1 MGILDRIKART
12 PKKNKLGVKVATILG
27 AVALSV
33 AESGAVDNRPVI
45 KIALEVL
52 SLKLGA
58 VAVYNAQK
66 VEGDGQAND

>member
-1 MGILDRIKART
+1 MKFLERLKART

-33 AESGAVDNRPVI
+33 AESGVVDNRPVI

-58 VAVYNAQK
+58 IAVYNAQK
-66 VEGDGQAND
+66 VEEDGQVND

>member
-1 MGILDRIKART
+1 MNLIDRIKART
-12 PKKNKLGVKVATILG
+12 PKKNKLGVKIATVLG
-27 AVALSV
+27 AVALGV

-66 VEGDGQAND
+66 VEDDNN

>member
-1 MGILDRIKART
+1 MGIFERIKART

-33 AESGAVDNRPVI
+33 AESGVVDNRPVI

-52 SLKLGA
+52 SVKLGA
-58 VAVYNAQK
+58 IAVYNAQK
-66 VEGDGQAND
+66 VDEDGQVND

>member
-1 MGILDRIKART
+1 MGIIERIKART
-12 PKKNKLGVKVATILG
+12 PKKNKLGVKIATVLG
-27 AVALSV
+27 AVALGV

-52 SLKLGA
+52 SVKLGA

-66 VEGDGQAND
+66 VEDDNN

>member
-1 MGILDRIKART
+1 MNLIERLKART
-12 PKKNKLGVKVATILG
+12 PRKNKLGVKVAAVLG

-66 VEGDGQAND
+66 VEDGQDNN

>member
-1 MGILDRIKART
+1 MKLIDRIKART

-33 AESGAVDNRPVI
+33 AESGVVDNRPVI

-58 VAVYNAQK
+58 IAVYNAQK
-66 VEGDGQAND
+66 VEDNGEYK